1 MSRDVWSVTKPV
13 TLVIPQSRRA
23 ACEPPAL
30 TVASSAL
37 SDTARPGAP
46 ASAQAGTTARTNSAT
61 AEIAPDTK
69 ARTQEPAAPRRSR
82 RARMLNLRS
91 TACTMPSRTRKCSS
105 RLIIMRR
112 RRPHTRPCDRKPRC
126 CTRLP
131 SIRLPSKPVNCSVA
145 AARCLISVPIPTQH
159 PTTISPFLPPVP
171 RSAQA
176 PSVLDFVLRKVG
188 NSPCGEFRS
197 RCPAQARISLFPVAS
212 S

>member
-69 ARTQEPAAPRRSR
+69 ARKQEPAAPRRSR

-91 TACTMPSRTRKCSS
+91 TACTMPSRTRKCSP
-105 RLIIMRR
+105 RLIIMGR

-159 PTTISPFLPPVP
+159 P
-171 RSAQA
+171 
-176 PSVLDFVLRKVG
+176 
-188 NSPCGEFRS
+188 
-197 RCPAQARISLFPVAS
+197 ARNT
-212 S
+212 